1 MIIKTKTKYTEER
14 IKRFLKYYYFDKIK
28 LPRLILNILILVIIV
43 NFFTKDKRIVTD
55 YISFAFALIG
65 VLELNTSFLP
75 SFNFMKIKKKK
86 DSILNTEISYELKK
100 NNFKL
105 INDKEEYIDYKSL
118 KRVIETDYDY
128 YLFID
133 NVKSLILGKDNLS
146 ENEITELTKRF
157 KDNVEKYGYKKN
169 IR

>member
-55 YISFAFALIG
+55 YISFVFALIG

-169 IR
+169 I

>member
-55 YISFAFALIG
+55 YISFVFALIG

-169 IR
+169 IW

>member
-55 YISFAFALIG
+55 YISFIFALIG

-169 IR
+169 I